1 MPDKQQI
8 ESDFLHVLQEFIHRP
23 DSHPIAPN
31 PVGVDREFLNFL
43 YALIDIRINLQKETP
58 KLKTLEEH
66 NAAIYKSYKRYS
78 SDTPQPNGIECPRC
92 KKELLDSDP
101 SSQLLSNPPQKATQ
115 CSECDYR
122 GYRLT

>member
-1 MPDKQQI
+1 MPDKQQEI
-8 ESDFLHVLQEFIHRP
+8 EDNFIDNFHDPRNARLLL
-23 DSHPIAPN
+23 DS
-31 PVGVDREFLNFL
+31 L
-43 YALIDIRINLQKETP
+43 YSLIDLRISNNLSALP

-66 NAAIYKSYKRYS
+66 NAAIYKTYKRYS
-78 SDTPQPNGIECPRC
+78 GDTPQPNGIECPKC